1 MTENLVKFSLFYL
14 ENEDIQQKMDW
25 KNSKFNVTMNFLA
38 LNFLVYKIK
47 NLWGFQT
54 VFVILY
60 RVYMHTLKTPIVT
73 FYPKE

>member
-1 MTENLVKFSLFYL
+1 MTENLVKISLFYL

-60 RVYMHTLKTPIVT
+60 RVFMHTLKTLIVT